1 LKYSQFPYERIDLD
15 AVLAQTEDIRQKLEN
30 AENYDTFLEAFKEN
44 DKLLRHISTLESLA
58 STRHT
63 IDTND
68 EFYAAESDFFDE
80 VMPVISTAQTA
91 VAKTVLNSPYAKQL
105 HKDVPETWFAL
116 NENALKTVDEKI
128 IPDMQ
133 EENKTASEYQKLIA
147 SAQIEFDGKTYTLAG
162 LEEKANDKD
171 PKVRERAHKAGWAWF
186 AENEKELGDIYDRL
200 VKIRTRIAKKM
211 GYENYIPF
219 GYLRMNRLDYDQND
233 VEQYRKNIL
242 EDVVPVASE
251 LYQSQIKRLG
261 LGDTLKSWNN
271 AVVFKDGNPTPKYEE
286 EQLVQNALQMY
297 KELDPKTGEFFQ
309 VMVDQELLDLA
320 SKPGKAAGGYCTSFP
335 DYGVPFIFA
344 NFNNTQH
351 DAEVLTHEAGHA
363 FQAYSAKDVFPMECV
378 WPTMESAEIT
388 SMSMEFF
395 TWPWMK
401 SFFEEDTDKYYYSH
415 LTGAVKFLPYGVLV
429 DHFQHEVYAHPE
441 WNHEE
446 RKAKWRELEK
456 QYLPHKDYADI
467 DILESGGW
475 WLRQQHIFLNPF
487 YYIDY
492 TLAQV
497 VALQFWKRLMD
508 KDPNAFEDYKA
519 VASAGGTLPFKK
531 LVEKAN
537 VRVPFEQ
544 GCLKDTMQSV
554 KEWAAAHEPKE

>member
-1 LKYSQFPYERIDLD
+1 
-15 AVLAQTEDIRQKLEN
+15 
-30 AENYDTFLEAFKEN
+30 
-44 DKLLRHISTLESLA
+44 
-58 STRHT
+58 
-63 IDTND
+63 
-68 EFYAAESDFFDE
+68 
-80 VMPVISTAQTA
+80 
-91 VAKTVLNSPYAKQL
+91 
-105 HKDVPETWFAL
+105 
-116 NENALKTVDEKI
+116 
-128 IPDMQ
+128 
-133 EENKTASEYQKLIA
+133 
-147 SAQIEFDGKTYTLAG
+147 
-162 LEEKANDKD
+162 
-171 PKVRERAHKAGWAWF
+171 
-186 AENEKELGDIYDRL
+186 
-200 VKIRTRIAKKM
+200 
-211 GYENYIPF
+211 
-219 GYLRMNRLDYDQND
+219 
-233 VEQYRKNIL
+233 
-242 EDVVPVASE
+242 
-251 LYQSQIKRLG
+251 
-261 LGDTLKSWNN
+261 
-271 AVVFKDGNPTPKYEE
+271 
-286 EQLVQNALQMY
+286 
-297 KELDPKTGEFFQ
+297 
-309 VMVDQELLDLA
+309 
-320 SKPGKAAGGYCTSFP
+320 
-335 DYGVPFIFA
+335 
-344 NFNNTQH
+344 
-351 DAEVLTHEAGHA
+351 
-363 FQAYSAKDVFPMECV
+363 
-378 WPTMESAEIT
+378 
-388 SMSMEFF
+388 MEFF